1 MPFLKPFKIKNII
14 KIIAKNKPFTK
25 FHKIYE
31 QNNKLYKKIL
41 KILNEKPENKFKNR
55 QKTYK

>member
-1 MPFLKPFKIKNII
+1 MPFLKPFKIKNIIKII

-41 KILNEKPENKFKNR
+41 KIFE
-55 QKTYK
+55 